1 MQLQKAQLAFQTD
14 ATVLSP
20 NAQLKSDIWDALASE
35 IIKYK
40 AYPSSADLDDVA
52 AAFVQK
58 HPYLKE
64 KGSVNGYYGWKIC
77 LKYMMANYRTKMRN
91 GKDLWEVLTKL
102 RNLKLR

>member
-52 AAFVQK
+52 AALVQK
-58 HPYLKE
+58 HPYPKE
-64 KGSVNGYYGWKIC
+64 KGSVNGYYG
-77 LKYMMANYRTKMRN
+77 
-91 GKDLWEVLTKL
+91 
-102 RNLKLR
+102 